1 MIPEYGLSH
10 PFVPCAALIFLDAGH
25 RSNTYCLRAL
35 GHADEGVKGFPG
47 GHNVVDAPPE
57 EKKES

>member
-1 MIPEYGLSH
+1 MIPKYNLQR

-35 GHADEGVKGFPG
+35 GHEGK
-47 GHNVVDAPPE
+47 HNVVDEDLAVE
-57 EKKES
+57 EKKEGIDAFLP